1 MLDFPDNT
9 HLSKWQVIQP
19 QPQVILFRT
28 FSITRVKLTRLQLL
42 HFYLSYLFLHNFSVF
57 GHYLW
62 PVDVWKMETPQIAD
76 AGIMNKK
83 NCWRIS
89 VSQAASAGFGLGP
102 SFSLKQFVFWYLEDM
117 ANVSTISSLI
127 PLCYLEWFSSG
138 WDGLPVKFQLGT
150 LPMLISDLNSIFFC
164 PSSNIQSWED

>member
-28 FSITRVKLTRLQLL
+28 FSITRVKLTHLQLL
-42 HFYLSYLFLHNFSVF
+42 HFYLSCLFLHNFSVF

-83 NCWRIS
+83 TAGE
-89 VSQAASAGFGLGP
+89 SQWVRQHLQVLGWDLPSA
-102 SFSLKQFVFWYLEDM
+102 W
-117 ANVSTISSLI
+117 SSLFFDI
-127 PLCYLEWFSSG
+127 WKIWPTSLQFPPLYLSA
-138 WDGLPVKFQLGT
+138 T
-150 LPMLISDLNSIFFC
+150 
-164 PSSNIQSWED
+164 